1 MKYKFLSIC
10 FLLIFIT
17 SLSITLVFNKRMK
30 DNYITSDLKL
40 GLSQTT
46 LITNFL
52 AHSEETD
59 IPLYKL
65 AQFFSN
71 KSEFRVTFLDES
83 GTPLA
88 DSQDNSIILNNSNNI
103 FIIEKK
109 DVKYPY
115 YQIVELNDNRNKILQ
130 IFSDTFEFNKSNIKL
145 VLSKELTFLEDF
157 KRNIFFSILLGVLIS
172 GIISIILS
180 VIFINKTIEPIL
192 TLTKLAKNISNGD
205 FKSRVVINSHDELK
219 NLGDTFNLMSD
230 KIDSL
235 LKTIEIKAQNLQSII
250 DSLQA
255 SIIVITSLGDILL
268 VNKTAINEFKLDSSI
283 KNIFNS
289 ETFKNF
295 RNVINEAIL
304 ENKQIDT
311 KIFKEEKV
319 YRVKINNIYDNESKL
334 LIGIQDITA
343 IEMSDK
349 LRREF
354 VSNASHELKT
364 PITIIS
370 GFIETIKLGHIRD
383 EKQLNYFIDIIEKET
398 KRLALL
404 TENLLKLSKAEKML
418 EEENKIREF
427 SLKNTLENICNSF
440 KNIAD
445 KKNIEIKT
453 TFNFS
458 LVKTYIS
465 EQHFRTI
472 LGNLIDNSIKYSNE
486 NSKILIVGNILK
498 NNLILSIEDEGIGIP
513 KEEINSIFRRFYRV
527 DKSRNRKIEG
537 NGLGLAIVKN
547 LLLNLNGKIE
557 IDSDIGKGT
566 KIILTIPLLQ

>member
-192 TLTKLAKNISNGD
+192 TLTKLAKNVSNGD

-418 EEENKIREF
+418 EEENKIREL
-427 SLKNTLENICNSF
+427 SLKNTLEDICNSF

>member
-418 EEENKIREF
+418 EDENKIREL
-427 SLKNTLENICNSF
+427 SLKNTLEDICNSF

>member
-115 YQIVELNDNRNKILQ
+115 YQIIELNDNKNKILQ

-418 EEENKIREF
+418 EEENKIREL
-427 SLKNTLENICNSF
+427 SLKNTLEDICNSF

-486 NSKILIVGNILK
+486 NSKILIMGNILK

>member
-418 EEENKIREF
+418 EEENKIREL
-427 SLKNTLENICNSF
+427 SLKNTLEDICNSF

-453 TFNFS
+453 IFNFS

>member
-418 EEENKIREF
+418 EEENKIREL
-427 SLKNTLENICNSF
+427 SLKNTLEDICNSF

>member
-115 YQIVELNDNRNKILQ
+115 YQIIELNDNKNKILQ

-418 EEENKIREF
+418 EEENKIREL
-427 SLKNTLENICNSF
+427 SLKNTLEDICNSF

>member
-219 NLGDTFNLMSD
+219 NLGNTFNLMSD

-418 EEENKIREF
+418 EEENKIREL
-427 SLKNTLENICNSF
+427 SLKNTLEDICNSF

>member
-418 EEENKIREF
+418 EEENKIREL
-427 SLKNTLENICNSF
+427 SLKNTLEDICNSF

-486 NSKILIVGNILK
+486 NSKILIMGNILK

>member
-418 EEENKIREF
+418 EEENKIREL
-427 SLKNTLENICNSF
+427 SLKNTLEDICNSF

-486 NSKILIVGNILK
+486 NSKILIMGNISK

>member
-40 GLSQTT
+40 GFSQTT

-115 YQIVELNDNRNKILQ
+115 YQIIELNDNKNKILQ

-295 RNVINEAIL
+295 RNVINKAIL

-418 EEENKIREF
+418 EEENKIREL
-427 SLKNTLENICNSF
+427 SLKNTLEDICNSF

>member
-180 VIFINKTIEPIL
+180 IIFINKTIEPIL

-418 EEENKIREF
+418 EEENKIRDL
-427 SLKNTLENICNSF
+427 SLKNTLEDICNSF

-445 KKNIEIKT
+445 KKNREIKT

>member
-40 GLSQTT
+40 GFSQTT

-418 EEENKIREF
+418 EEENKIREL
-427 SLKNTLENICNSF
+427 SLKNTLEDICNSF

-486 NSKILIVGNILK
+486 NSKILIMGNILK

>member
-30 DNYITSDLKL
+30 DNYVTSDLKL

-418 EEENKIREF
+418 EEENKIREL
-427 SLKNTLENICNSF
+427 SLKNTLEDICNSF

>member
-115 YQIVELNDNRNKILQ
+115 YQIVELNDNKNKILQ

-192 TLTKLAKNISNGD
+192 ALTKLAKNISNGD

-295 RNVINEAIL
+295 RNIINEAIL

-370 GFIETIKLGHIRD
+370 GFIETIKLRHIRD

-418 EEENKIREF
+418 EEENKIREL
-427 SLKNTLENICNSF
+427 SLKNTLEDICNSF

>member
-115 YQIVELNDNRNKILQ
+115 YQIIELNDNKNKILQ

-418 EEENKIREF
+418 EEENKIREL
-427 SLKNTLENICNSF
+427 SLKNTLEDICNSF

-453 TFNFS
+453 IFNFS

>member
-40 GLSQTT
+40 GFSQTT

-219 NLGDTFNLMSD
+219 NLGNTFNLMSD

-418 EEENKIREF
+418 EEENKIREL
-427 SLKNTLENICNSF
+427 SLKNTLEDICNSF

-486 NSKILIVGNILK
+486 NSKILIMGNILK

>member
-115 YQIVELNDNRNKILQ
+115 YQIIELNDNKNKILQ

-192 TLTKLAKNISNGD
+192 ALTKLAKNISNGD

-418 EEENKIREF
+418 EEENKIREL
-427 SLKNTLENICNSF
+427 SLKNTLEDICNSF

-486 NSKILIVGNILK
+486 NSKILIVGSILK